1 MMMADSEY
9 ERKKAE
15 YELNEKIKD
24 SIKESTKSLENFKDA
39 QKEVLKNYK
48 IIKEMSAEVAHN
60 NEKILKLEKL
70 GTTESLKEAAAL
82 KKTNEFLLQEIALR
96 KGINKELGKGINLL
110 KATGG
115 ELLKGAKTL
124 KDEFIPS
131 LSQIFAKFLDIDD
144 LAHKT
149 ANTIGF
155 QGSKFK
161 YMENNL
167 KGSSEAFVE
176 MGFALESAYQVQS
189 ALSEATGRQVTLSKN
204 AAVAMSE
211 TARIT
216 GMLPEEMATL
226 VGQMEGFGMGAEQSS
241 NFIKDM
247 AFEAGQMG
255 LNASGVIKKLSTNL
269 GLLNKLHFKGGVKAL
284 KQMAIFSEKFKI
296 DMQDVAAVAD
306 KVFRPEGAIEAAA
319 QLQVLGGSLAGLG
332 DPFQLMYKARNA
344 PEELAKSL
352 TKAAAASATWD
363 ESTKEWK
370 VNAYELDRLREA
382 ATATGMDYS
391 KLVETAK
398 QAKKIGSFEEILRGK
413 FKDPKLMDAITGMA
427 QMGENGAFINIVDPD
442 GQAREV
448 LLKDINETQAKT
460 LLADT
465 DKREKLAKQAES
477 LTNQFDAIKN
487 KIMLSLIG
495 VFKDVDWGPIIKNLE
510 MVGQAIVSFINWA
523 KGFFGPTLLI
533 GIFAG
538 FTALVSAAFMIAGL
552 LFGKMAS
559 IPITTAFTVGGT
571 AAAAQIGTA
580 MAAGGGGAGAAGTAG
595 NVMSKSGKSYSP
607 TSPQGKMILTKGGTQ
622 ELTKQTTAMNSQ
634 SQSMGNMGKTASI
647 SAGQIL
653 AFGAAILMIG
663 GGIWLAADGLSHLA
677 AAFKDLTG
685 PQAFGAVAA
694 IAVVMGGFVL
704 MLYAMVP
711 AITALG
717 IAGGA
722 VALPLLALGA
732 ALLMIGGAIA
742 LAAWGVSMIVD
753 SFTAMFAVIGENGSG
768 LLMAGVGFLALA
780 AGVGLLTISLL
791 ALGAASFLAL
801 PGLLVLGLTTSM
813 LTETASA
820 LASTGGAEGITK
832 TISAINSVDTGKLE
846 ALKELSVWMSLLG
859 ATTTIKF
866 EENLHVDG
874 SIDLKGKDGSSMSID
889 FDKLNASQKA
899 ELAQLVFNTNH
910 SERNGGGGSKK

>member
-15 YELNEKIKD
+15 YELNEKIKE
-24 SIKESTKSLENFKDA
+24 SIKESTKSLESFKDA

-48 IIKEMSAEVAHN
+48 IIKEMSAEVSHN

-70 GTTESLKEAAAL
+70 GTEESLKEASTL
-82 KKTNEFLLQEIALR
+82 KKINENLSQEIALR

-161 YMENNL
+161 YMESNL

-189 ALSEATGRQVTLSKN
+189 ALSDATGRQVTLSKN

-216 GMLPEEMATL
+216 GMLPEEMGTL
-226 VGQMEGFGMGAEQSS
+226 VGQMMDFGMGAEQSS

-247 AFEAGQMG
+247 AVEAGQMG
-255 LNASGVIKKLSTNL
+255 LNASGVIKKLNTNL

-319 QLQVLGGSLAGLG
+319 QLQVLGGSLAALG

-398 QAKKIGSFEEILRGK
+398 AAKKIGSFEDILKGK
-413 FKDPKLMDAITGMA
+413 FKDQKLLDAVTGMA
-427 QMGENGAFINIVDPD
+427 QMGEKGAFINIVDPD
-442 GQAREV
+442 GKAREV

-460 LLADT
+460 LLADST
-465 DKREKLAKQAES
+465 KREDLAKKAES

-487 KIMLSLIG
+487 EIMLSLIG
-495 VFKDVDWGPIIKNLE
+495 VFQKVDWAPIMESLKT
-510 MVGQAIVSFINWA
+510 VGKAIVSFITWA
-523 KGFFGPTLLI
+523 TDFFGPKLLI

-538 FTALVSAAFMIAGL
+538 LTLLVSAAFMIAGA
-552 LFGKMAS
+552 LFGLTAS
-559 IPITTAFTVGGT
+559 APIGTAFATGGA
-571 AAAAQIGTA
+571 AAAAQIGAA
-580 MAAGGGGAGAAGTAG
+580 MAAGGGAGAAGAAG
-595 NVMSKSGKSYSP
+595 NVMSKSGKYYSP
-607 TSPQGKMILTKGGTQ
+607 TSPQGKMILSKGGTQ
-622 ELTKQTTAMNSQ
+622 AIGGAAGGISSTGAAA
-634 SQSMGNMGKTASI
+634 AS
-647 SAGQIL
+647 SVGPML
-653 AFGAAILMIG
+653 AFGAAVLMIG
-663 GGIWLAADGLSHLA
+663 AGIAIAAVGLAQLVS
-677 AAFKDLTG
+677 AFKDLTG
-685 PQAFGAVAA
+685 PQAFGAVVA
-694 IAVVMGGFVL
+694 IAVVMGGFVAII
-704 MLYAMVP
+704 YA
-711 AITALG
+711 LS
-717 IAGGA
+717 GA
-722 VALPLLALGA
+722 VAALGVAGTAGAIGLLAFGFSM
-732 ALLMIGGAIA
+732 LMVGGGIA
-742 LAAWGVSMIVD
+742 LAAWGMSTLVD
-753 SFTAMFAVIGENGSG
+753 SFTAMFAVIGDNGAS
-768 LLMAGVGFLALA
+768 LLMAGIGFMAMA
-780 AGVGLLTISLL
+780 AGIGILTISLL

-801 PGLLVLGLTTSM
+801 PGLLILGLTTSM
-813 LTETASA
+813 LTETATA
-820 LASTGGAEGITK
+820 LASTGGSEGITK
-832 TISAINSVDTGKLE
+832 TINAINSVDTGKLE

-889 FDKLNASQKA
+889 FDKLTNAQKA
-899 ELAQLVFNTNH
+899 QLSEIVFNTNK
-910 SERNGGGGSKK
+910 SERSHPGQN

>member
-15 YELNEKIKD
+15 YELNEKIKE
-24 SIKESTKSLENFKDA
+24 SINQSTKSLESFKDA

-48 IIKEMSAEVAHN
+48 IIKEMSAEVSHN

-70 GTTESLKEAAAL
+70 GTEESLKEAATL
-82 KKTNEFLLQEIALR
+82 KKINENLSQEIALR

-161 YMENNL
+161 YMESNL

-176 MGFALESAYQVQS
+176 MGFALDSAYQVQS
-189 ALSEATGRQVTLSKN
+189 ALSDATGRQVTLSKN

-226 VGQMEGFGMGAEQSS
+226 VGQMMDFGMGAEQSS

-247 AFEAGQMG
+247 AVEAGQMG
-255 LNASGVIKKLSTNL
+255 LNASGVIKKLNTNL

-319 QLQVLGGSLAGLG
+319 QLQVLGGSLAALG

-398 QAKKIGSFEEILRGK
+398 AAKKIGSFEDILKGK
-413 FKDPKLMDAITGMA
+413 FKDQKLLDAVTGMA
-427 QMGENGAFINIVDPD
+427 QMGEKGAFINIVDPD
-442 GQAREV
+442 GKAREV

-460 LLADT
+460 LLADST
-465 DKREKLAKQAES
+465 KREDLAKKAES

-487 KIMLSLIG
+487 EIMLSLIG
-495 VFKDVDWGPIIKNLE
+495 VFQKVDWAPIMESLKT
-510 MVGQAIVSFINWA
+510 VGKAIVSFITWA
-523 KGFFGPTLLI
+523 TDFFGPKLLI

-538 FTALVSAAFMIAGL
+538 FTLLVSAAFMIAGA
-552 LFGKMAS
+552 LFGLTAS
-559 IPITTAFTVGGT
+559 APIGTAFATGGA
-571 AAAAQIGTA
+571 AAAAQIGAA
-580 MAAGGGGAGAAGTAG
+580 MAAGGGTGAAGGLAG
-595 NVMSKSGKSYSP
+595 AM
-607 TSPQGKMILTKGGTQ
+607 TKGGKPVSSLNKGAQ
-622 ELTKQTTAMNSQ
+622 QAWSQ
-634 SQSMGNMGKTASI
+634 GAAGKAFNATPGAAGGISSTGAAAAS
-647 SAGQIL
+647 SVGPML
-653 AFGAAILMIG
+653 AFGAAVLMIG
-663 GGIWLAADGLSHLA
+663 AGIAIAAVGLAQLVS
-677 AAFKDLTG
+677 AFKDLTG

-694 IAVVMGGFVL
+694 IALVMGGFVAI
-704 MLYAMVP
+704 LYAMTLVLP
-711 AITALG
+711 LL
-717 IAGGA
+717 GGA
-722 VALPLLALGA
+722 AAVSALPLLAFGA
-732 ALLMIGGAIA
+732 AMLMIGGAIA

-753 SFTAMFAVIGENGSG
+753 SFTAMFAVIGDNGTS
-768 LLMAGVGFLALA
+768 LLMAGIGFMAMA
-780 AGVGLLTISLL
+780 AGIGILTISLL

-801 PGLLVLGLTTSM
+801 PGLLILGLTTSM
-813 LTETASA
+813 LTETATA
-820 LASTGGAEGITK
+820 LASTGGSEGITK
-832 TISAINSVDTGKLE
+832 TINAINSVDTGKLE
-846 ALKELSVWMSLLG
+846 ALKELSSWMSLLG

-889 FDKLNASQKA
+889 FDKLTNAQKA
-899 ELAQLVFNTNH
+899 QLSEIVFNTNK
-910 SERNGGGGSKK
+910 SERSHPGQY